1 MLSPDHVVARRRGK
15 ELQLT
20 GLGGPRGERALRLA
34 ESLLAIAEESVGATR
49 EDFGRGAGAIPIE
62 GADGKLADGL
72 RKLVED
78 ACEFTQP
85 EGIAPQE
92 LRSEL
97 FLAAS
102 AARRDADEAAPFQPD
117 EFATAFAAARDLN
130 AADVTESLYADL
142 KGSHTL
148 TAPPRLK
155 PQALLERYELAQ
167 RQAVLIRA
175 SKVIADVRCADAYG
189 YRALFRKLK
198 FRRLLFKIT
207 PLPKPEAK
215 PKAERDVK
223 GAGAGGGDSGYRI
236 EIDGPFSLFESVTK
250 YGLQLALLLP
260 ELEKCEALRLK
271 AELRWGKRRERLE
284 YTHESRG
291 ARSAVG
297 ESGAD
302 AKRLRRKPALSDD
315 LVDLIRGFES
325 LGADWDVKPAMDIV
339 ALPGVGLCVP
349 DLAFTRSDGKR
360 VLFELMGFWSRDAVW
375 KRVELAKAGLPTPIL
390 FAVSS
395 RLRVSEAV
403 LDDEDPGALIVFK
416 GVLRPNAV
424 LEHLERLADGPAQLS
439 IT

>member
-34 ESLLAIAEESVGATR
+34 EALLSLADESVGGTR
-49 EDFGRGAGAIPIE
+49 EDFGRGASAIPIE
-62 GADGKLADGL
+62 GADGKLAEGL

-78 ACEFTQP
+78 ACEFSQP
-85 EGIAPQE
+85 GGLEPAE

-97 FLAAS
+97 FLAA
-102 AARRDADEAAPFQPD
+102 ATARREADEAAPFDAGDFLAQFSSTRELSPD
-117 EFATAFAAARDLN
+117 
-130 AADVTESLYADL
+130 DVTGSLYADL
-142 KGSHTL
+142 KGAHTL
-148 TAPPRLK
+148 TAAPRVQA
-155 PQALLERYELAQ
+155 PALLERYELAQ

-175 SKVIADVRCADAYG
+175 AKVVADVRCADAYG
-189 YRALFRKLK
+189 YRSLFRKLK

-207 PLPKPEAK
+207 PLPPLT
-215 PKAERDVK
+215 RGDD
-223 GAGAGGGDSGYRI
+223 GADDSGGADTGYRI

-250 YGLQLALLLP
+250 YGLQLAMMLP
-260 ELEKCEALRLK
+260 ELESCEELRLR

-284 YTHESRG
+284 YVHERKVPSR
-291 ARSAVG
+291 
-297 ESGAD
+297 
-302 AKRLRRKPALSDD
+302 AKSKSKSKTEQPRRRKPALSDD
-315 LVDLIRGFES
+315 LVDFIRGFES
-325 LGADWDVKPAMDIV
+325 LGAEWDVHPATEIV

-349 DLAFTRSDGKR
+349 DLAFTRSDGQR

-390 FAVSS
+390 FAVSQ

-403 LDDEDPGALIVFK
+403 LEGDDSGALVVFK
-416 GVLRPNAV
+416 GVLRPKAV
-424 LEHLERLADGPAQLS
+424 LEHLERLADGATQLS

>member
-34 ESLLAIAEESVGATR
+34 EALLSVADESVGSTR
-49 EDFGRGAGAIPIE
+49 EDFGRGASAIPIE

-78 ACEFTQP
+78 ACEFSQP
-85 EGIAPQE
+85 EGVEPAT

-97 FLAAS
+97 FLAAA
-102 AARRDADEAAPFQPD
+102 AARREADETAPFD
-117 EFATAFAAARDLN
+117 AGETGDFLAEFASARSLTPDHI
-130 AADVTESLYADL
+130 TGSLYADL
-142 KGSHTL
+142 KGAHTL
-148 TAPPRLK
+148 TAAPRVK
-155 PQALLERYELAQ
+155 APALLERYELAQ

-175 SKVIADVRCADAYG
+175 AKVVAEVRCADAYG
-189 YRALFRKLK
+189 YRSLFRKLK

-207 PLPKPEAK
+207 PLPTA
-215 PKAERDVK
+215 ASD
-223 GAGAGGGDSGYRI
+223 GSADGGYRI

-250 YGLQLALLLP
+250 YGLQLALMLP
-260 ELEKCEALRLK
+260 ELESCDELRLR

-284 YTHESRG
+284 YVHERKAPSR
-291 ARSAVG
+291 
-297 ESGAD
+297 
-302 AKRLRRKPALSDD
+302 AKAKSKSKSKSTPPRRNPALSDD
-315 LVDLIRGFES
+315 LTDFIRGFES
-325 LGADWDVKPAMDIV
+325 LGAEWDVHPATEIV

-349 DLAFTRSDGKR
+349 DLAFTRSDGQR

-390 FAVSS
+390 FAVSK

-403 LDDEDPGALIVFK
+403 LDDDDSGALIVFK
-416 GVLRPNAV
+416 GVLRPKAV
-424 LEHLERLADGPAQLS
+424 LEHLERLADGSTQLS